1 MRRLAPFLVLA
12 IAISACGEVVR
23 LQAPTPTAS
32 SSASASPSAPASPTA
47 SPTPTA
53 PPTPIAEVIAQI
65 DPAKLDGHMRA
76 LADTASRDPRH
87 PGHAKAVAY
96 IKQQLAAIAGV
107 TVTEQLASY
116 QGIPLDNIFAVIEPL
131 ATEGR
136 IPGEGII
143 CAHYDSTAI
152 LTPGWRPDTD
162 PAPGA
167 DDNATGTAALLE
179 MVRILASQRAS
190 LHQTVRLAFFDGEE
204 LFFKGSA
211 AYLSSLGAPLPFT
224 WVLNIDMV
232 GFNPL
237 ADRLDLVYYTDRSS
251 DLRDRVKAAND
262 RYAIGVSPIVPQ
274 LATSGATILDAA
286 PFGLA
291 GIPAIALVERYGEK
305 DGLYPGNP
313 QFHTVNDTP
322 DKVTNTHLWLKAA
335 KLTLA
340 TALELLRQ

>member
-1 MRRLAPFLVLA
+1 
-12 IAISACGEVVR
+12 
-23 LQAPTPTAS
+23 
-32 SSASASPSAPASPTA
+32 
-47 SPTPTA
+47 
-53 PPTPIAEVIAQI
+53 
-65 DPAKLDGHMRA
+65 MRA
-76 LADTASRDPRH
+76 LAAAGSRDPRH

-96 IKQQLAAIAGV
+96 IKQQLAAVAGV
-107 TVTEQLASY
+107 AVSDQLASY
-116 QGIPLDNIFAVIEPL
+116 QGIALDNIL
-131 ATEGR
+131 ARIDPSGGPTEAFGVV
-136 IPGEGII
+136 
-143 CAHYDSTAI
+143 CAHYDSTAT
-152 LTPGWRPDTD
+152 LTPGWRPAVD

-167 DDNATGTAALLE
+167 DDNGTGTAALLE
-179 MVRILASQRAS
+179 LARILASPRAALRQS
-190 LHQTVRLAFFDGEE
+190 VVLAFFDGEE

-211 AYLSSLGAPLPFT
+211 AYLTALAAPKNIA
-224 WVLNIDMV
+224 WVLDIDMV

-237 ADRLDLVYYTDRSS
+237 ADRLDLIYYTDQSA
-251 DLRDRVKAAND
+251 DLRDRVKAANE

-322 DKVTNTHLWLKAA
+322 DKVTNTSLWLKAT